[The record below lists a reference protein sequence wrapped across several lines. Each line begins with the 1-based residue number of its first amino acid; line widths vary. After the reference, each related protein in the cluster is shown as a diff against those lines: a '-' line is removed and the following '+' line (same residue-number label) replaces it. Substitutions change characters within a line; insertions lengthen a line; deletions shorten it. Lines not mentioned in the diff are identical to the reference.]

1 MWEMDL
7 HIFTNPPF
15 SYFLKIPRWVVG
27 SLQKGGETNWCA
39 ARGVAGE
46 NQFVN
51 LDEIR
56 IDNSLSPNSTY
67 GFLFVV
73 NIQRK

>member
-1 MWEMDL
+1 M
-7 HIFTNPPF
+7 
-15 SYFLKIPRWVVG
+15 VG